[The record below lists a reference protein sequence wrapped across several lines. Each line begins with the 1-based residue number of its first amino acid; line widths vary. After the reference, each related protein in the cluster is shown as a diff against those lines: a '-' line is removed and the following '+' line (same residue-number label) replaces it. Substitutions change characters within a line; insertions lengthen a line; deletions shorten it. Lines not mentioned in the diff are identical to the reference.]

1 MIIIYTRDGAKPNVL
16 PKINFEKIVHADRNK
31 VFDLVT
37 NFERLEKTL
46 PEHFLSI
53 NIKSARDNV
62 VVIEER
68 VKFSGKVFVMMT
80 RHVTKHP
87 ELHEVFVIGGD
98 TKGSH
103 IVERYESVPE
113 GTKIIVDADIKLK
126 GVLKLAGF
134 LGKGKIQDGLS
145 GIMDKFAEIAEN

>member
-53 NIKSARDNV
+53 NIKSVRDNV
-62 VVIEER
+62 AVMEER
-68 VKFSGKVFVMMT
+68 VKFSGKVFIMMT
-80 RHVTKHP
+80 KHVTKHP

-134 LGKGKIQDGLS
+134 LGKRKIQDGLS
-145 GIMDKFAEIAEN
+145 DIMDKFAKIAEN

>member
-1 MIIIYTRDGAKPNVL
+1 LIIIYTRDGAKPNVL
-16 PKINFEKIVHADRNK
+16 PKVNFEKLVHADRNK

-37 NFERLEKTL
+37 NFEKLEKTL
-46 PEHFLSI
+46 PEHFISI

-62 VVIEER
+62 TVIEER
-68 VKFSGKVFVMMT
+68 VKFSGKLLIMMT

-134 LGKGKIQDGLS
+134 FRKRQDTRWS
-145 GIMDKFAEIAEN
+145 I

>member
-1 MIIIYTRDGAKPNVL
+1 LIIIYTRDGAKPNVL

-37 NFERLEKTL
+37 NFERLEKIL

-53 NIKSARDNV
+53 NIKSARDDV

-68 VKFSGKVFVMMT
+68 VKFSGKVLVMMT
-80 RHVTKHP
+80 RHVTKRP

-103 IVERYESVPE
+103 IVERYELVPE
-113 GTKIIVDADIKLK
+113 GTKIIVNADIKLK

-134 LGKGKIQDGLS
+134 LGKGKIQDDLS
-145 GIMDKFAEIAEN
+145 GMMDKFAKIAEN

>member
-37 NFERLEKTL
+37 NYARLEKIL

-53 NIKSARDNV
+53 NIKSVRDNV
-62 VVIEER
+62 TVIEER

-80 RHVTKHP
+80 RHVTKRP

-103 IVERYESVPE
+103 IVERYELLPE

-126 GVLKLAGF
+126 GMLKLAGF
-134 LGKGKIQDGLS
+134 LGKGKIQDDLS
-145 GIMDKFAEIAEN
+145 GIMDKFAKIAEN

>member
-16 PKINFEKIVHADRNK
+16 PKINFEKIVHVDRNK

-68 VKFSGKVFVMMT
+68 VKFSGKVFIMMT

-113 GTKIIVDADIKLK
+113 GTKITVDADIKLK
-126 GVLKLAGF
+126 GILKLTGF

-145 GIMDKFAEIAEN
+145 GLMDKFAKIAEN